1 MPNAMSVDVLG
12 FGLDSLLAQQQ
23 MIASNIAN
31 SDVPGYQ
38 AQRVSFESSLG
49 QALAA
54 GGTATARVVPE
65 GLPSGTNGNNVS
77 LAVEMASMERN
88 DLAEQAVVDGLNGQ
102 FTMLTTAIT
111 G

>member
-1 MPNAMSVDVLG
+1 MPNAMSIDVLG
-12 FGLDSLLAQQQ
+12 FGLDSLLAEQQ

-38 AQRVSFESSLG
+38 AQRVSFESSLAG
-49 QALAA
+49 ALAS
-54 GGTATARVVPE
+54 GGTATAQVVPE

-77 LAVEMASMERN
+77 LPAELSLMERN
-88 DLAEQAVVDGLNGQ
+88 DLAEQTVVDGLNGQ
-102 FTMLTTAIT
+102 FAMLTTAIT